1 MPNYKHFLQMTGEEG
16 MLQFSRL
23 AVPDVASGYTLDDN
37 ARALIIALEMDNSV
51 LAGHLA
57 WNLDRA
63 RRPDGSWSNL
73 LINGRYYSS
82 FDSEDSIGRGLVACS
97 LGAQSPWPQV
107 SGPCSRMFSQYIKRL
122 EHFTS
127 PRAIAYGIL
136 ALAKAKPGKDGLT
149 LMQKMCDRLISLYQT
164 HQGVHWHWFE
174 DYMTYCNGILPHALM
189 AAYQVSGDKKTLK
202 VAHDSLKH
210 LVDVLFRQGFLNVIG
225 NKGWYQKGGV
235 IPPYDQQPVDAAST
249 ALALS
254 EAYQVLGSN
263 DYRDLAR
270 VACLWYKGLNTN
282 GLSLIDPDSGG
293 CYDALT
299 EDGVN
304 MNQGAEAVL
313 SYLASRLVMKQLSNP
328 EEFEEYEQQLS

>member
-1 MPNYKHFLQMTGEEG
+1 MPNYNHFLKMTDEQG

-23 AVPDVASGYTLDDN
+23 AAPDEASGYTLDDN
-37 ARALIIALEMDNSV
+37 ARALIIALHMDNSP
-51 LAGHLA
+51 LAERLA
-57 WNLDRA
+57 RNLDQA

-73 LINGRYYSS
+73 LLNGRYYNN

-97 LGAQSPWPQV
+97 LGAQSPWLRV
-107 SGPCSRMFSQYIKRL
+107 SGPCSRMFSQYIKHL
-122 EHFTS
+122 DHFTS

-136 ALAKAKPGKDGLT
+136 ALTRAKPGKDGLA
-149 LMQKMCDRLISLYQT
+149 LLQKLCDKLVSLYQI

-174 DYMTYCNGILPHALM
+174 DYMTYCNGILPQALM
-189 AAYQVSGDKKTLK
+189 AAYQVSGDKRTLK

-210 LVDVLFRQGFLNVIG
+210 LVEVLFCQGYLNIIG
-225 NKGWYQKGGV
+225 NQGWYQKGGR
-235 IPPYDQQPVDAAST
+235 IPLYDQQPVDAAST
-249 ALALS
+249 AFACN
-254 EAYQVLGSN
+254 EAYQVLGLN

-270 VACLWYKGLNTN
+270 LACLWYKGLNVK
-282 GLSLIDPDSGG
+282 GLSLIDPISGG

-313 SYLASRLVMKQLSNP
+313 SFLASRVVMEKLSIS
-328 EEFEEYEQQLS
+328 EEFEESLSY